1 MLRSTWVVLAFVS
14 LGLWAS
20 LVPQITYPEASSGE
34 PSSDVLTVWP
44 GWGVQQDL
52 GQLGGVVGDFVIW
65 MASEADA
72 DPRLTV
78 IESLLDA
85 ETRGVLRH
93 TTSYV
98 TPAHV
103 PVARTLRFPSYVVP
117 EGQRLTLQLQ
127 VADHEKYAV
136 KYRLAR
142 QQAAYENVRLNG
154 VANAGNGPLAFVH
167 QATSSGLRAALHSV
181 PHARMRMILAL
192 VVSGLA
198 VLAHPRVAGI
208 MWRASEAAKRLTQK
222 APVWGRLPGG
232 PIDRPESGGA
242 ASALGRASASPWYP
256 WLVAVIPILQF
267 LASNP
272 LHYVLSDA
280 VIPVIVALLVMSVAM
295 AGLRLM
301 LNGWHRAAAVSTAVV
316 VVLFAYGHAE
326 RALGGR
332 LDEQVLFAAAVVL
345 AAAAVVLTIRAPRQ
359 VAQSAPVLN
368 ISAGVLLLF
377 QATSLAGT
385 AWTDFTNAS
394 PPDPLKTN
402 AAASHL
408 FNQTPDTAVLNRPDI
423 YYLILDGYARHDA
436 LGDFDNSD
444 FLMDLERRGFF
455 VAVDAT
461 SNYMFSMQS
470 LASSLN
476 MAYLDDL
483 EHRVP
488 KSQSDFSHLVQNNAL
503 VEILK
508 NLGYT
513 YVHLESGWS
522 ITNESPHA
530 DIAVRFTPSGVVESI
545 ADKKTGHF
553 LDMRTM
559 HEEVVN
565 GTFARQL
572 LKTTA
577 LRVMIGNLLSPAS
590 SDRYNWWA
598 PERALLMFDYLSKPN
613 KNASP
618 KFVFSHIVKPHKPAT
633 FDRHGNMFLSKGGD
647 VGFSDSHD
655 PSVPDAY
662 IGQLIYTNT
671 LVLQTIDGILEN
683 SKEPPII
690 VIAGDHGRTGEFPR
704 HPILAAFHLPSGGE
718 TGLYPSISS
727 VNHFRH
733 ILRYYF
739 GIGVSLV
746 KDRNVSHD
754 MKQFDF
760 SRLEGETSG

>member
-1 MLRSTWVVLAFVS
+1 MHRSFWLAVALVA
-14 LGLWAS
+14 LGLSAS
-20 LVPQITYPEASSGE
+20 LVPQVTYPTYSSGE
-34 PSSDVLTVWP
+34 PSPSVLVAWP

-52 GQLGGVVGDFVIW
+52 GQMGGVVGDFVIW

-78 IESLLDA
+78 IASLLDA

-98 TPAHV
+98 TPAHI

-198 VLAHPRVAGI
+198 VLAHPRVAGVV
-208 MWRASEAAKRLTQK
+208 WRASEAAKRLTQK
-222 APVWGRLPGG
+222 APAWGRLPGG

-242 ASALGRASASPWYP
+242 ASVLGRASASPWYP

-280 VIPVIVALLVMSVAM
+280 VFPVIVALLVMSVAM
-295 AGLRLM
+295 AGLRLV
-301 LNGWHRAAAVSTAVV
+301 LNSWHRAAAVSTVVV

-345 AAAAVVLTIRAPRQ
+345 AAAAVVLSIRAPRQ
-359 VAQSAPVLN
+359 VAQSAPILN

-394 PPDPLKTN
+394 PPDPLKAN

-436 LGDFDNSD
+436 LGEFDNSD

-461 SNYMFSMQS
+461 SNYMYSMQS

-488 KSQSDFSHLVQNNAL
+488 TSQSDFSHLVQSNAL

-545 ADKKTGHF
+545 ADKNTSRL
-553 LDMRTM
+553 LDLRTT
-559 HEEVVN
+559 HEGVIN
-565 GTFARQL
+565 GTFVREL

-590 SDRYNWWA
+590 GDRYNWWA

-618 KFVFSHIVKPHKPAT
+618 KFVFAHIVKPHKPAT

-655 PSVPDAY
+655 PAVPDAY

-683 SKEPPII
+683 SNEPPII
-690 VIAGDHGRTGEFPR
+690 VIAGDHGRAGDFPR
-704 HPILAAFHLPSGGE
+704 HAILAAFHLPSGGE
-718 TGLYPSISS
+718 TVLYPSISS

-733 ILRYYF
+733 ILSYHF
-739 GIGVSLV
+739 DIDIDLV
-746 KDRNVSHD
+746 EDRNVQHD
-754 MKQFDF
+754 MNEFDF
-760 SRLEGETSG
+760 SRSADDTSE